1 MCKIGPPRPHFRR
14 SHADSRVASAKM
26 AFYTSQMDISITE
39 FKQRCLE
46 IVRRVEKTGR
56 PVTIRRRGKVVAQL
70 EPSPSAEMAGM
81 KPWEQLRALGGQL
94 SAKPGE
100 SVLRD
105 EDFEALR

>member
-14 SHADSRVASAKM
+14 NHADSRVASAKM
-26 AFYTSQMDISITE
+26 AIYTSEMDISITE

-46 IVRRVEKTGR
+46 IVRSVEKTGR

-70 EPSPSAEMAGM
+70 EPSPSTEMAGM